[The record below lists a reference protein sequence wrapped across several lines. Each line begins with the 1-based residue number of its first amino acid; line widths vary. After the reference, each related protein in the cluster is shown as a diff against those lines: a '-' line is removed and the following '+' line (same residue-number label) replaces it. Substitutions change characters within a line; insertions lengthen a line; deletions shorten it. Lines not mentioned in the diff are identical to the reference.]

1 MPDAFAD
8 ARRLAA
14 LVHAHWG
21 IRPARM
27 WAIDAGHTN
36 KTFGLDADDGPAILR
51 ASWPGKP
58 AAQVEREAR
67 ILRHL
72 HHAPGLPQRPS
83 PRPTR
88 QGQSA
93 VCLDG
98 CWLHLFET
106 IAGQTASDKHPKH
119 VVPQALR
126 ALGALHNALHRLP
139 STATRGC
146 AWLHARLARVH
157 AKPAPALPHE
167 LSAQY
172 GDVLSV
178 IESHLHHADTC
189 FEGTVQWL
197 HGDYHA
203 GNLLFLDGALH
214 GILDFD
220 DPGEGAPA
228 LEASLALFALT
239 RDALREDRLVYD
251 TAHWEVGLRAY
262 AAQCPNLDAA
272 RLLALRPAL
281 LPVFC
286 ADQVLI
292 HLEAAQRGLWA
303 LGPGMGFLGCW
314 RSLLHAPLPHGR

>member
-21 IRPARM
+21 IRPARL

-51 ASWPGKP
+51 VSWPGKP

-67 ILRHL
+67 LLRHL
-72 HHAPGLPQRPS
+72 RDASGLPQRPS

-93 VCLDG
+93 MCVDG
-98 CWLHLFET
+98 RWLHLFET
-106 IAGQTASDKHPKH
+106 IAGQAASDQHPDRT
-119 VVPQALR
+119 VPEALRTLGSLHQAL
-126 ALGALHNALHRLP
+126 HSLP
-139 STATRGC
+139 TTVTRGC
-146 AWLHARLARVH
+146 AWLHARLKRVR
-157 AKPAPALPHE
+157 ANPAPALPPG

-172 GDVLSV
+172 DDVLTA
-178 IESHLHHADTC
+178 IERHLHHADTC
-189 FEGTVQWL
+189 VQGTVQWL

-203 GNLLFLDGALH
+203 GNLLFLDGALQ

-239 RDALREDRLVYD
+239 RDARRDDRLVYD
-251 TAHWEVGLRAY
+251 TAHWDVGLRAY
-262 AAQCPNLDAA
+262 AAQCPGLDAA
-272 RLLALRPAL
+272 RLLALRPTL

-303 LGPGMGFLGCW
+303 LKSGIGFLGCW
-314 RSLLHAPLPHGR
+314 RSLLHAPSPPGW